1 MQWLHFV
8 NELDCYKSKENKKQL
23 LNINKSY
30 VYYIATLKDQKNHY
44 RHFDFVVY
52 WVGGG
57 GGLLDPNPHFLKTGG
72 PVKKQSYMPENYLQ
86 NKEFTWVSRFF
97 FYLDLH
103 IKFLKRK
110 CLGSSGPPVNKGII

>member
-57 GGLLDPNPHFLKTGG
+57 GGGSAGPQPPFSQNWGPSQKT
-72 PVKKQSYMPENYLQ
+72 
-86 NKEFTWVSRFF
+86 
-97 FYLDLH
+97 
-103 IKFLKRK
+103 
-110 CLGSSGPPVNKGII
+110 IIHA